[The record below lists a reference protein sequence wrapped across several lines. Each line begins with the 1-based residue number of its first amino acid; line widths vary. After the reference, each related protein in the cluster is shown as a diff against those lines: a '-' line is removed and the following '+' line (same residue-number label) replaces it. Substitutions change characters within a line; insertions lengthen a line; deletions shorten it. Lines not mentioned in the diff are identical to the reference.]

1 MLGERCVWWWGF
13 RVEWLG
19 LEAAACGLRHS
30 RRGGIVRWWGSGGP
44 EPHFELPTP
53 SNFSASPKGSP
64 GPRVRANPLDEVSI
78 WRTINM
84 PPRGVRQRSRWR
96 SCRRPRSREDMSLG
110 EVAATPRCTACLTGC
125 HGDGIVV
132 W

>member
-19 LEAAACGLRHS
+19 LEAAACGLTHS

-53 SNFSASPKGSP
+53 PLLVAFVACAKCQP
-64 GPRVRANPLDEVSI
+64 VRG
-78 WRTINM
+78 TINIERVVSV
-84 PPRGVRQRSRWR
+84 PGTVLTDWLVSWR
-96 SCRRPRSREDMSLG
+96 P
-110 EVAATPRCTACLTGC
+110 
-125 HGDGIVV
+125 
-132 W
+132 